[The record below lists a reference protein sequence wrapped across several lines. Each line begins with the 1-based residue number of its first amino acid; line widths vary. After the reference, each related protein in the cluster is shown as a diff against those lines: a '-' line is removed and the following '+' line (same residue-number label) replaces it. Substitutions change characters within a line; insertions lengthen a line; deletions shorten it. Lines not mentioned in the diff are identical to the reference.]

1 MSATLNTNV
10 VYDYV
15 WLVNANGSVDK
26 LDLTG
31 TAVTGAVGIAGTAS
45 TRGGVAFDS
54 TGDVWS
60 VTSANNIL
68 NFVVTAGTGATAYSG
83 GGLSTPV
90 FVAVDGAGMI
100 WAANSGNDSVSEFTN
115 AGVAQS
121 GTSGYGSSTLSGP
134 SQVNIDNTGGVW
146 GSNKTGSSLTHI
158 FGAATPVISPTAAAV
173 TNGTTGQKP

>member
-100 WAANSGNDSVSEFTN
+100 WAANSGNDSVS
-115 AGVAQS
+115 S
-121 GTSGYGSSTLSGP
+121 
-134 SQVNIDNTGGVW
+134 
-146 GSNKTGSSLTHI
+146 
-158 FGAATPVISPTAAAV
+158 SPTPALPRAERQGMAR
-173 TNGTTGQKP
+173 PH